1 MKKGGI
7 TEPFEGYDKY
17 LHGNITTHMQRMQQ
31 KFLCDKL

>member
-7 TEPFEGYDKY
+7 TQPSEGYDKY

-31 KFLCDKL
+31 KRLRDKL